1 MMRMY
6 MNIMNVPMTRPRET
20 WIYCWQSWIFN
31 QKGWSPPPK
40 KLGVH
45 QLTLNSHYQ
54 HHQHLISEV
63 FGPILGTPCDTIKSA
78 ERRGTPERPGPDPG
92 SNRVSKSWLQWPQ
105 MAPDSSHFI
114 TNTRVIHISWIR
126 MYQNVSPQSTLQFPM
141 FFDFKFFVV
150 KMPVILYCLS
160 VLISACLHFLMVQI
174 VIFNGNIRS
183 FDD

>member
-6 MNIMNVPMTRPRET
+6 MNIMNVPMTRPHET

-31 QKGWSPPPK
+31 QKGWSPPPIFGCPSTHTK
-40 KLGVH
+40 
-45 QLTLNSHYQ
+45 LTL
-54 HHQHLISEV
+54 
-63 FGPILGTPCDTIKSA
+63 PTPSTPHFWSFWTHFRDPLWHKFKSA
-78 ERRGTPERPGPDPG
+78 ERCGTPERPGPDPG

-114 TNTRVIHISWIR
+114 TDTRVIHISWIR
-126 MYQNVSPQSTLQFPM
+126 MYQNVSLQSGLQFPM

-150 KMPVILYCLS
+150 KMPANFFCLS

-174 VIFNGNIRS
+174 VVFVGNIRS